1 MKLKQ
6 NNNFISDLCNLMN
19 NNVFKSFY
27 KKYCNTWLNVN
38 TIIMYMKLYEI
49 IEISYYN
56 KFNKKITQ
64 KEMLFILNNIIKNSI
79 LREIVVNNYQIY
91 KSTNT
96 QYLISNNIHKS
107 IGL

>member
-64 KEMLFILNNIIKNSI
+64 KEMLKYNDAYNATSIILLKI
-79 LREIVVNNYQIY
+79 
-91 KSTNT
+91 
-96 QYLISNNIHKS
+96 QY
-107 IGL
+107 

>member
-1 MKLKQ
+1 MKLKK
-6 NNNFISDLCNLMN
+6 NNNFIYDLCNLMN
-19 NNVFKSFY
+19 NNIFKSFY

-38 TIIMYMKLYEI
+38 TIIMYLKLYEI

-64 KEMLFILNNIIKNSI
+64 KEMLYILNNIIKNSI

-96 QYLISNNIHKS
+96 PYLISNNIKY
-107 IGL
+107 IE